1 MPKVTLIAPVYNG
14 EQYIERFL
22 KSVYGQTFTDVQIII
37 VDDGSS
43 DGTYGVLESYR
54 AKMEEEF
61 CEYTVLRVRN
71 GGAACAVNHA
81 LKIVKGEYLTWA
93 DCDDELLPRNIELK
107 VKFLDEN
114 PGYGMVN
121 CEAQSIDYESG
132 QMLNRLAIPRKKQKE
147 DMFYQILDGVPCYPG
162 VFMIRSQLLF
172 CRLVDREIHYNPEAG
187 QNYQL
192 LLPVAYFEKCGFIHE
207 VLYNYYVRKDSHSHD
222 VDYERLIKRTYV
234 GEDNFD
240 KILTFMPEEEKR
252 KLLGKIHIKL
262 EKKRFNCS
270 FANNDTKINDKSY
283 FELKKMGNADMK
295 VRLKHILIHHKG
307 LLQNVRRLRKAV
319 GI

>member
-1 MPKVTLIAPVYNG
+1 
-14 EQYIERFL
+14 
-22 KSVYGQTFTDVQIII
+22 
-37 VDDGSS
+37 
-43 DGTYGVLESYR
+43 
-54 AKMEEEF
+54 MEEKF

-222 VDYERLIKRTYV
+222 VDYERSFYRTYV
-234 GEDNFD
+234 REEFCN
-240 KILTFMPEEEKR
+240 KILTFMPEKEKKQLMNDIHAKCENR
-252 KLLGKIHIKL
+252 RFCYSYSNNDIMRNNASYQELKRIGKLNIKIKL
-262 EKKRFNCS
+262 KHFLIAHQN
-270 FANNDTKINDKSY
+270 I
-283 FELKKMGNADMK
+283 LKK
-295 VRLKHILIHHKG
+295 
-307 LLQNVRRLRKAV
+307 LRAIRVYVNKIRMRKIYYERI
-319 GI
+319 GH